1 MAHNQWLTING
12 SIAQSKI
19 QMWYVFHGPDGLT
32 RDEEIARLKQKLG
45 QADIASLNYTAFDA
59 AVQLK
64 EIQAAADAM
73 PFLTEKR
80 LVVVRNWLTQAGR
93 GKRKPK
99 ADSSGDPI
107 AQLVAYLPEVPD
119 YTGLVFAEDET
130 LPSTHPLIKLAQD
143 KSKGGFVK
151 LFDLPEDP
159 ARWIVARARL
169 KGGEIAR
176 PAAQLLS
183 TKIHRGNKND
193 RDHFAEDSQL
203 YLRKLDTELDKLVA
217 YANGRPI
224 EAHDVEALVS
234 DEQVADMFG
243 FVDAIGARDGAT
255 ALRILRGVLGRGE
268 QPLIA
273 LTMIARQTRLLIQA
287 KEHERLAPAELAQ
300 TLGLHPFV
308 AEKLSRQAR
317 NFSMAQLERAHIAVM
332 ETDLAIKT
340 GSMEDVVALD
350 VLVAGLCAV

>member
-1 MAHNQWLTING
+1 
-12 SIAQSKI
+12 
-19 QMWYVFHGPDGLT
+19 MWYVFHGPDGLT
-32 RDEEIARLKQKLG
+32 RDEEIARLKKKLG
-45 QADIASLNYTAFDA
+45 EPDIASLNYTLFDA
-59 AVQLK
+59 TAPLK

-93 GKRKPK
+93 GKRKSK
-99 ADSSGDPI
+99 AEASADPL
-107 AQLVAYLPEVPD
+107 AQLAAYLPTVPA

-130 LPSTHPLIKLAQD
+130 LPATHPLIELAQD
-143 KSKGGFVK
+143 KSAGGFVK
-151 LFDLPEDP
+151 LFELPADP
-159 ARWIVARARL
+159 LRWIVARARL
-169 KGGEIAR
+169 KGGEIAQ

-183 TKIHRGNKND
+183 VKIHRGNKND

-203 YLRKLDTELDKLVA
+203 YLRKLDNELDKLVA
-217 YANGRPI
+217 YANGRRI
-224 EAHDVEALVS
+224 EQNDVEALVS

-243 FVDAIGARDGAT
+243 FVDAIGARDGAA

-287 KEHERLAPAELAQ
+287 KENDRLSPAELAQ
-300 TLGLHPFV
+300 ALGLHPFV

-340 GSMEDVVALD
+340 GRMEDVVALD
-350 VLVAGLCAV
+350 VLVAELCAG